1 MKLKTILTSLVLM
14 SAVIAKADSPKYIF
28 YFIGDG
34 MGMGPVMA
42 AETYNRTVLGNDTPL
57 LMMQFPVAGACM
69 TYSAS
74 SSVTDSAAAG
84 TALSTGSKTKNGMLG
99 MNADTVAVYSMAE
112 VLKDNGYAVGV
123 ITSVA
128 PDDATP
134 GAFYAH
140 VPKRSQYYDINRQ
153 FADSKVDFLA
163 GASLRGWKD
172 KEGNLTDIKQLY
184 DKNNIKVLRG
194 FDELTEAGN
203 LLEYNKIVFLPEKPY
218 ASNEIGY
225 TIDSIPDALTLQD
238 MTEVCL
244 DYLQKKSPEKFF
256 MMIEGGNID
265 HALHGNDGGAAIIEI
280 LNFQKS
286 IEMAYKFMLEHPD
299 ETLIVITADHDTGGM
314 SVGNS
319 TLHYA
324 VDFSLFNNQ
333 KASKDMFSDYCK
345 KQLMNDDFT
354 WDAMKQYLTDTF
366 GFWNTVALTE
376 EQTEALRK
384 EFTNTFELRNSKDK
398 KSLYASFNSF
408 AANVFTLLNSMAGVG
423 FTTGSHTGN
432 PVPVYAAG
440 AGAERFANMN
450 NNIEIPVKI
459 LDAAGYSLKK

>member
-1 MKLKTILTSLVLM
+1 MKLKTILASLALTSALTLW
-14 SAVIAKADSPKYIF
+14 AESPKYIF

-42 AETYNRTVLGNDTPL
+42 AETYNRTVLGNDTPI

-84 TALSTGSKTKNGMLG
+84 TALSTGSKTRNSMLG
-99 MNADTVAVYSMAE
+99 MNPDTLAVYSMAE

-123 ITSVA
+123 VTSVA

-153 FADSKVDFLA
+153 FVTGKVDFLA
-163 GASLRGWKD
+163 GSSLRGWKD
-172 KEGNLTDIKQLY
+172 KEGRLTDIKDLY
-184 DKNNIKVLRG
+184 AGNNIAVLRG
-194 FDELTEAGN
+194 YDELTEAGN
-203 LLEYNKIVFLPEKPY
+203 LLDYNKVVFLPDAPY
-218 ASNEIGY
+218 SPYNIGY
-225 TIDSIPDALTLQD
+225 TVDSITDGITLQD
-238 MTEVCL
+238 MTEVCI
-244 DYLQKKSPEKFF
+244 DYLKKKSPEKFF
-256 MMIEGGNID
+256 IMVEGGNID
-265 HALHGNDGGAAIIEI
+265 HALHANDGGAAIMEI

-286 IEMAYKFMLEHPD
+286 IEMAYKFMLEHPE
-299 ETLIVITADHDTGGM
+299 ETLIVVTADHDTGGM

-319 TLHYA
+319 TLRYA
-324 VDFSLFNNQ
+324 VNFDIFTNQ
-333 KASKDMFSDYCK
+333 KASKEMFSDYCK
-345 KQLMNDDFT
+345 SLLENDDYT
-354 WDAMKQYLTDTF
+354 WEEMQKYLADTF
-366 GFWNTVALTE
+366 GFWNTVTLSD
-376 EQTEALRK
+376 EQTNALK
-384 EFTNTFELRNSKDK
+384 DEFINTFELRKSEDK

-408 AANVFTLLNSMAGVG
+408 ADNVFRILNSQAGVG

-440 AGAERFANMN
+440 KGAEIFSNMN
-450 NNIEIPVKI
+450 NNIEIPAKI
-459 LDAAGYSLKK
+459 LQMAGYQLYK